1 MWESKSEQLLIKEA
15 ELVNP
20 GTASVDL
27 ENLMDCLRA
36 VQSKDLETL
45 DSIAI
50 ASDNKGKKVG
60 KNDRCAS
67 AVCCISEYDLNI
79 EWVECSNYHR
89 WIPNLCE
96 GNSQGTP
103 QFDDAEYN
111 CLRCRAIIPETLQD
125 FFVAKSKEN
134 SDRQLKLQSE
144 IAKLR
149 SECEALND
157 LITSNIGEKEHQY
170 LETLDK
176 IKVVSPAYGNVF
188 IGNHCKIILKNYQ
201 KLTGVNVTGL

>member
-27 ENLMDCLRA
+27 ENLMDRLKA

-60 KNDRCAS
+60 KNERCAS
-67 AVCCISEYDLNI
+67 VVCCISEYDLNI
-79 EWVECSNYHR
+79 EWVECSNCHR
-89 WIPNLCE
+89 WVPNLCE

-111 CLRCRAIIPETLQD
+111 CLRCRTIIPEILQD
-125 FFVAKSKEN
+125 FLVTDN
-134 SDRQLKLQSE
+134 SNFSQRL
-144 IAKLR
+144 
-149 SECEALND
+149 LN
-157 LITSNIGEKEHQY
+157 
-170 LETLDK
+170 
-176 IKVVSPAYGNVF
+176 
-188 IGNHCKIILKNYQ
+188 
-201 KLTGVNVTGL
+201 